1 MKRFSIT
8 LVSLMLITFFAV
20 LFVPSVGDTL
30 EASLLRLL
38 ARGPRG
44 LFYGVSD

>member
-1 MKRFSIT
+1 MKRLPIT
-8 LVSLMLITFFAV
+8 LVSLMLITFVVV
-20 LFVPSVGDTL
+20 LFVPGVGDTL

-38 ARGPRG
+38 AGGPRG